1 MPAMTP
7 AAAKPVLYASIT
19 RCLLLLAALSVAA
32 MARAAGPAPK
42 TQPGYYRMML
52 GDFEITALSDGTLE
66 LPIIDLLRTSHKR
79 TATAL
84 ARKGLA
90 SPVET
95 SVNAYLI
102 NTGAKLVLIDAGAG
116 ISFGPTLGKLVA
128 SLQAAGYTPDQVD
141 EIYITHMHGDHLGG
155 ITADGKPVYPNAIVR
170 VEQKDADFWLDAKT
184 MESAPQEARNFFRI
198 AMAAVEPYQAAGRL
212 RPFSGETELVPGV
225 RAVPA
230 RGHTPGHTVYV
241 VESRGQKLV
250 LWGDIMHVA
259 AVQFP
264 DPSVTITFDTDSRA
278 AATARRKVF
287 ADAAQRGLWV
297 GAAHVSF
304 PGLGKLRPDGKGYDW
319 IPANYSV
326 PR

>member
-1 MPAMTP
+1 MTT
-7 AAAKPVLYASIT
+7 AAWTPVPHALAA
-19 RCLLLLAALSVAA
+19 RGLLLLAALLTAA
-32 MARAAGPAPK
+32 AVQAAGPAPK

-66 LPIIDLLRTSHKR
+66 LPVVDLLRTSRKR

-116 ISFGPTLGKLVA
+116 TSFGPTLGKLA
-128 SLQAAGYTPDQVD
+128 SSLQAAGYAPEQVD

-155 ITADGKPVYPNAIVR
+155 ITADGKAVYPNAVVR
-170 VEQKDADFWLDAKT
+170 VEQKDADFWLNAKA
-184 MESAPQEARNFFRI
+184 METAPQQAQGFFGI
-198 AMAAVEPYQAAGRL
+198 AMAAVEPYQAAGRF
-212 RPFSGETELVPGV
+212 RPFSGETELVPGL

-230 RGHTPGHTVYV
+230 HGHTPGHTVYV

-278 AATARRKVF
+278 AAVARRKVF

>member
-1 MPAMTP
+1 MTP
-7 AAAKPVLYASIT
+7 AAATPAPYAALA
-19 RCLLLLAALSVAA
+19 RGLLLLAALLAAAVAQ
-32 MARAAGPAPK
+32 AAGPTLK

-52 GDFEITALSDGTLE
+52 GDFEVTALSDGTLE
-66 LPIIDLLRTSHKR
+66 LPVDDLLRTGKKR
-79 TATAL
+79 TANAL

-116 ISFGPTLGKLVA
+116 TSFGPTLGKLVA
-128 SLQAAGYTPDQVD
+128 SLQAAGYTTDQVD

-155 ITADGKPVYPNAIVR
+155 ITADGKAVYPNAIVR
-170 VEQKDADFWLDAKT
+170 VEQKDADFWLDTKT
-184 MESAPQEARNFFRI
+184 MEGAPQQAQGFFKI
-198 AMAAVEPYQAAGRL
+198 AMAAVAPYQAAGRF
-212 RPFSGETELVPGV
+212 RPFAGETELVPGI

-230 RGHTPGHTVYV
+230 RGHTPGHMVYI

-278 AATARRKVF
+278 AAVARRKVF
-287 ADAAQRGLWV
+287 ADAAKRGLWV